1 MCGCPTQVACLS
13 RDMNLQR
20 KQQALKAKERQAAEH
35 LQQVEEARRAA
46 EAARA
51 DERALRMREA
61 WAAQERAE
69 QEAQRRI
76 MYFQVRGQ
84 TPQRDGCNGLHQVV
98 SGGAAVMAYKVR
110 RHSGASCPHRW
121 GSSQQCRI
129 GLQPRLPFTAA
140 SCLLFRGFVSAM
152 RWQQCRRWC

>member
-1 MCGCPTQVACLS
+1 MLHCPTRVVCLS
-13 RDMNLQR
+13 RDMNMQR

-76 MYFQVRGQ
+76 MYFQVRGKDLR
-84 TPQRDGCNGLHQVV
+84 RDGCNALL
-98 SGGAAVMAYKVR
+98 SG
-110 RHSGASCPHRW
+110 
-121 GSSQQCRI
+121 
-129 GLQPRLPFTAA
+129 
-140 SCLLFRGFVSAM
+140 CLRQ
-152 RWQQCRRWC
+152 RC